1 MHRAEAAEPA
11 PNALKALFTPF
22 SDKAANAKLL
32 ALCAAGALSSVAT
45 LIHDTYLPIYL
56 SEVLGLSN
64 TKVRTA
70 LFLSTAS
77 QPNPSPIITARDA
90 LSALNDD
97 GNPELQDGNP
107 STDRNVGL
115 PLRSG
120 PGTSLPPD
128 HASSQSYMLANDSVP
143 VP

>member
-1 MHRAEAAEPA
+1 MATAEVVEPP

-64 TKVRTA
+64 TKVRTSIP
-70 LFLSTAS
+70 LSCNQQQSLYFRGA
-77 QPNPSPIITARDA
+77 Q
-90 LSALNDD
+90 L
-97 GNPELQDGNP
+97 
-107 STDRNVGL
+107 
-115 PLRSG
+115 LRSRI
-120 PGTSLPPD
+120 TLLLPCTP
-128 HASSQSYMLANDSVP
+128 HACCTCIILAMP
-143 VP
+143 H